1 MTGFKKNPTPTVI
14 KKPKTSIEICP
25 FFKNQFTRQN
35 ADNMNKNILTIFT
48 KIFKRR
54 EMA

>member
-1 MTGFKKNPTPTVI
+1 MTGFKKTPTPTVI

-35 ADNMNKNILTIFT
+35 ADNMK
-48 KIFKRR
+48 
-54 EMA
+54 